1 MAAAARTA
9 QPNTTT
15 PVAPPLA
22 GTSHWPA
29 ELLLRLMMGKA
40 SSIA

>member
-9 QPNTTT
+9 QPNATT
-15 PVAPPLA
+15 PGAAPVA
-22 GTSHWPA
+22 GTSHWAA
-29 ELLLRLMMGKA
+29 ELLFRLMMGKA